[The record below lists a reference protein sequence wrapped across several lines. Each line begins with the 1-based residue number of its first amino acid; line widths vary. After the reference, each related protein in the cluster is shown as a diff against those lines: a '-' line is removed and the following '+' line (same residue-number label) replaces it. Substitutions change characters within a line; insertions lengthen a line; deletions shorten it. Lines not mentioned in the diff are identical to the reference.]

1 MQTSSRHGVKA
12 HAARFTAQAVQEAVR
27 DAFLK
32 LAPRTAMKN
41 PVMFVVLVGTV
52 LTAALSLQALSKGQ
66 PWLYQLVV
74 ALILFVTV
82 LFANFAEAVAEARGR
97 GQAASLRAARS
108 QLVGR
113 RWRNGQFEYL
123 PAAELRPDDI
133 VVISAGEQI
142 PADGEIVEGVA
153 SINEAAVTG
162 ESAPVLREAGTD
174 RSGVIAGTTVLS
186 DEIKVRV
193 TAQPGASFLDRMI
206 ALVEG
211 AQRQKTPNE
220 LALTV
225 LLAALTLVFL
235 IVVVTLPALGQFA
248 NVHIDVV
255 VLVALLVCLIPTTI
269 GGLLPAIGIAGM
281 NRALEANVIA
291 KSGKAVE
298 LAGDIDTLL
307 LDKTGTITLGDRR
320 ATEFVAVGGARVP
333 DLREAA
339 LLASLADPTPEGKS
353 IVALAQAQGATAGDM
368 AGSVFVPFSAET
380 RMSGV
385 DLGIRH
391 IRKGAKSAIVAW
403 ARSVQ
408 AQVPADLDAAV
419 DRIARGGA
427 TPLVVA
433 DAGRVLGVIALADIV
448 KHGVRERFAR
458 LRAMGVRTVMIT
470 GDNPLTAAAIAA
482 EAGVDDFLAEARP
495 EDKLAR
501 IRAEQAE
508 GRLVAMVGDGTNDAP
523 ALAQADI
530 GLAMNSGTQAAK
542 EAGNMV
548 DLDSDPTKLLSVVEI
563 GKQLLITRGALTT
576 FSLANDVSKYFA
588 IIPAIFVAA
597 IPGMAA
603 LDVMHLS
610 GPVNAVLAALIF
622 NALIIPALI
631 PLALRGVSFRPGSAE
646 ALLRR
651 NLLVFG
657 VGGVVLP
664 FIAIKLIDLL
674 IAAVFVE
681 GSAVSEE
688 CHVSLS
694 FAIPSYRGAGRQR
707 RRPAAGPA
715 GRRAVRRHLWADLS
729 AGRHRAGRA
738 AVSAPGRRQP
748 DRT

>member
-548 DLDSDPTKLLSVVEI
+548 DLDSDPTKLLSVVEM
-563 GKQLLITRGALTT
+563 GKQRLITRGALTT

-674 IAAVFVE
+674 IAAVF
-681 GSAVSEE
+681 
-688 CHVSLS
+688 
-694 FAIPSYRGAGRQR
+694 GAR
-707 RRPAAGPA
+707 
-715 GRRAVRRHLWADLS
+715 
-729 AGRHRAGRA
+729 
-738 AVSAPGRRQP
+738 
-748 DRT
+748 